1 MPTLTTRTQSRRK
14 RLWPWLLTYALLLG
28 AAAVFAYMAAANFSA
43 AVVKLGAPSPR
54 LGAVQ
59 ALWLRIALAPAA
71 DQLFA
76 ASSPDTAGISLIVES
91 GELPAAVAKRIAAL
105 GLAPDAQL
113 LLLFMIY
120 KGYDKQMQAGY
131 FKLSHS
137 MPPAEIAA
145 ALVNAMPSEIRV
157 RIWAGWRAGQVVAS
171 LAAQPHLQIDTSAL
185 LAMIEGREPLP
196 GNYLFRNMVP
206 PNSSLEGYLFPA
218 DYVFL
223 PGTNTNTVLDAI
235 LRRFDDEVMGTL
247 RADASARGFNLPE
260 LVALASIIQREAMLD
275 EERPL
280 IARVFLNRLA
290 QGMPLMADP
299 TTQYALSSPADWWP
313 KLTLDPRTVDHPYNT
328 YVITGL
334 PPGPIANPGLLSMQ
348 AVTNPATSN
357 ALYFRATCEKN
368 GRHNFSVT
376 YEEHLAYA
384 CP

>member
-14 RLWPWLLTYALLLG
+14 RLWPWLLAYALLLG

-43 AVVKLGAPSPR
+43 AVVKLGAPGPR

-145 ALVNAMPSEIRV
+145 ALVNAMPSEVRV

-171 LAAQPHLQIDTSAL
+171 LAAQPHLQIDPSAL
-185 LAMIEGREPLP
+185 LRMIDGREPPP
-196 GNYLFRNMVP
+196 GDYLFRNMLA
-206 PNSSLEGYLFPA
+206 PNSNLEGYLFPS
-218 DYVFL
+218 DYVFE
-223 PGTNTNTVLDAI
+223 PGANTNVVLNAI
-235 LRRFDDEVMGTL
+235 LQRFDDEVMGTL
-247 RADASARGFNLPE
+247 RAEAAARGFDLPQ
-260 LVALASIIQREAMLD
+260 LVTLASIVEREAMLD

-299 TTQYALSSPADWWP
+299 TTQYALAGPADWWP
-313 KLTLDPRTVDHPYNT
+313 MLTLDPRTVDHPYNT
-328 YVITGL
+328 YVIPGL
-334 PPGPIANPGLLSMQ
+334 PPGPIANPSLRSMQ
-348 AVTNPATSN
+348 AVANPADSN
-357 ALYFRATCEKN
+357 TLYFRAACEKN
-368 GRHNFSVT
+368 SRHKFSVT

>member
-43 AVVKLGAPSPR
+43 AVVKLGAPGPR

-145 ALVNAMPSEIRV
+145 ALVNAMPSEVRV

-171 LAAQPHLQIDTSAL
+171 LAAQPHLQIDPSAL
-185 LAMIEGREPLP
+185 LRMIDGRDSNYNFVNAQLIDTLKPNATFINTSRGRVVDHHALARFLHANSAAQALLDVHDPEPFLADSP
-196 GNYLFRNMVP
+196 MLHLANAHLAPHLASRTDTAVRNMSWVVR
-206 PNSSLEGYLFPA
+206 
-218 DYVFL
+218 D
-223 PGTNTNTVLDAI
+223 
-235 LRRFDDEVMGTL
+235 
-247 RADASARGFNLPE
+247 
-260 LVALASIIQREAMLD
+260 LVAVLNNSAPQFEA
-275 EERPL
+275 
-280 IARVFLNRLA
+280 
-290 QGMPLMADP
+290 
-299 TTQYALSSPADWWP
+299 
-313 KLTLDPRTVDHPYNT
+313 
-328 YVITGL
+328 
-334 PPGPIANPGLLSMQ
+334 
-348 AVTNPATSN
+348 
-357 ALYFRATCEKN
+357 
-368 GRHNFSVT
+368 
-376 YEEHLAYA
+376 
-384 CP
+384 